1 MKIEIYYRNGDQDIY
16 DSDSLTNSDGLSSST
31 NFISI
36 TTKYRIT
43 WGEFM
48 KETRPSNL
56 NIYIYYYRS
65 NNDRNSAIYSPKY
78 LDDILFYNNDKPIYK
93 NMTKEQIQNNNKM
106 LPYGALEPSTWF
118 TLIPVAKKHEILRID
133 VDNETRI
140 YRSHTYDELIDVFK
154 FNTIES
160 QYCNEVMRKKGLD
173 ERMLY
178 LFKCLSATYISPT
191 GEPIKDE
198 EDIAFEM
205 GIPFSLICKIEDNIA
220 KIAITEESN

>member
-1 MKIEIYYRNGDQDIY
+1 MKIEIYYKNGDQDIY
-16 DSDSLTNSDGLSSST
+16 DTDSLTSSEGHSFSGKYT
-31 NFISI
+31 SI
-36 TTKYRIT
+36 TTKYHIT

-48 KETRPSNL
+48 KEVKPSNL
-56 NIYIYYYRS
+56 NLYIYFYRN
-65 NNDRNSAIYSPKY
+65 NNDRGSSIFNPKY
-78 LDDILFYNNDKPIYK
+78 LDEIMFFNNDRPIYK

-106 LPYGALEPSTWF
+106 LPYGSLEPSTWF
-118 TLIPVAKKHEILRID
+118 TLIPAKNKHEILKID

-154 FNTIES
+154 FNTIEG

-178 LFKCLSATYISPT
+178 LFKCLTATYLSPT
-191 GEPIKDE
+191 GDPIKDE

-205 GIPFSLICKIEDNIA
+205 GIPYSLICKIEDNVS
-220 KIAITEESN
+220 KISSAE